1 MAGAGAGNGDSAGV
15 GAGNGA
21 GRPAPSDG
29 VRWAGG
35 AIRIVEGDSTS
46 GGRCGSKP
54 LPSGSPG
61 TCAAGAAPCVY
72 QAGGV

>member
-1 MAGAGAGNGDSAGV
+1 MSSAGA

-29 VRWAGG
+29 VRWADG
-35 AIRIVEGDSTS
+35 AIRIVEGGITS
-46 GGRCGSKP
+46 DGWCGSKP

-61 TCAAGAAPCVY
+61 TCAAGAALCVY